1 MAWGYRSGG
10 GAKGTGILPGMT
22 YLDLVVLEG
31 FIQISNFVKLCF
43 LSMCR
48 YYKLIIYQKQLE
60 K

>member
-10 GAKGTGILPGMT
+10 GAKGTRILSGVT
-22 YLDLVVLEG
+22 YLDLVMSEG
-31 FIQISNFVKLCF
+31 FIQISNFVKLCI
-43 LSMCR
+43 LNMCR